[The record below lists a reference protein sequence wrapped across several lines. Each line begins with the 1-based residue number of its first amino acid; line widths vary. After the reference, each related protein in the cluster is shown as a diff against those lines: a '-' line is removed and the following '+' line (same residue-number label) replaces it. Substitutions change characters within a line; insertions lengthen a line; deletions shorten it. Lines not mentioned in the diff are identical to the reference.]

1 MLRRVALIAGVAL
14 GGCYGI
20 DYSHDY
26 DRREDFSALRTWA
39 WSPAMAS
46 EAEHSS
52 RISDLN
58 RKRIEA
64 AVESELVRRGYPRVD
79 ATSADFRVR
88 YDAGVRER
96 VQWDSVPHD
105 YWYTGDAYVYDEG
118 TLVVDFLRG
127 EDERLIWRGAART
140 QVEFDMTPE
149 ERDESVSEAVRGILD
164 RFPPKEK
171 R

>member
-1 MLRRVALIAGVAL
+1 MLRRIVLIAGVAL

-20 DYSHDY
+20 EYSHDY
-26 DRREDFSALRTWA
+26 DRQEDFAALKTWA
-39 WSPAMAS
+39 WSPTLAS
-46 EAEHSS
+46 DTELSR

-64 AVESELVRRGYPRVD
+64 AVESELVRRGYARVD

-88 YDAGVRER
+88 YDAAVRER
-96 VQWDSVPHD
+96 AEWGSYSSHHD
-105 YWYTGDAYVYDEG
+105 WYMGDVYVYDEG
-118 TLVVDFLRG
+118 TLVVDILRG

-140 QVEFDMTPE
+140 HVEFDETPE
-149 ERDESVSEAVRGILD
+149 ERDESVREAVLGILE
-164 RFPPKEK
+164 RFPPGK